1 MEARFVKIVTTA
13 PKTHAD
19 AVRQALSD
27 AGAGILG
34 NYTNCSISS
43 DIIGRF
49 KPVVGANPFIG
60 EIGVLES
67 VIEEKIEM
75 SCERSKIKEVLESLK
90 KVHPYEEIVFDVYP
104 LEDLIF

>member
-1 MEARFVKIVTTA
+1 METKFVKIVTTV

-19 AVRQALSD
+19 VIRQAMSD

-49 KPVVGANPFIG
+49 KPVTGANPFSG
-60 EIGVLES
+60 ELDVLES

-75 SCERSKIKEVLESLK
+75 TCERSKIKEVFNALK
-90 KVHPYEEIVFDVYP
+90 QVHPYEEVVFDVYP
-104 LEDLIF
+104 LEDLNF

>member
-1 MEARFVKIVTTA
+1 METKFVKIVTTV

-19 AVRQALSD
+19 IVRQAMSD

-49 KPVVGANPFIG
+49 KPVASANPFIG
-60 EIGVLES
+60 EVGVLES

-75 SCERSKIKEVLESLK
+75 TCERSKIKEVYIALK
-90 KVHPYEEIVFDVYP
+90 QVHPYEEIVFDVYS
-104 LEDLIF
+104 LEDLNF